1 MGRQQGGSRYVGL
14 LFSAPFPRR
23 IGRMFGVKNILIVED
38 QADVLKLLG
47 VALQHPERKIRQSL
61 SADQAWLLV
70 QEEAPD
76 VILLD
81 IMMPGELDGL
91 DLLQRLR
98 ADQRFDNVR
107 VVVISARAQQRDR
120 IAAIHAG
127 ADAFIA
133 KPFRLNELK
142 RCIDRLLTIKPS
154 EV

>member
-1 MGRQQGGSRYVGL
+1 M
-14 LFSAPFPRR
+14 
-23 IGRMFGVKNILIVED
+23 KNILIVED
-38 QADVLKLLG
+38 QVDVLKLLG
-47 VALQHPERKIRQSL
+47 VALQHADRKIRQSL
-61 SADQAWLLV
+61 SADHAWLLI

-91 DLLQRLR
+91 ALLQKLR
-98 ADQRFDNVR
+98 AVQRFANVR
-107 VVVISARAQQRDR
+107 VVVVSARVQQNDR

-142 RCIDRLLTIKPS
+142 RCIDKLLSTELP
-154 EV
+154 VGGC

>member
-1 MGRQQGGSRYVGL
+1 MKS
-14 LFSAPFPRR
+14 
-23 IGRMFGVKNILIVED
+23 ILIVED

-47 VALQHPERKIRQSL
+47 VALQHADRKIRQSL

-70 QEEAPD
+70 QEEVPD

-81 IMMPGELDGL
+81 IMMPGEMDGL

-98 ADQRFDNVR
+98 ADQRFLNVR
-107 VVVISARAQQRDR
+107 VVVISARAQQCDR
-120 IAAIHAG
+120 IAVVHAG

-142 RCIDRLLTIKPS
+142 RCIDRLLTAKLP
-154 EV
+154 EL